1 MQKVIQ
7 FLAISAVI
15 IGIGYIFSIW
25 NMKIAYV
32 VGILI
37 ELFGLAIVIKL
48 IFFDIRNTL
57 SKVAWITVI
66 LGLPVIGTGYYLY
79 FGRDP
84 ITRKFSV
91 SQIKETAKLVEVTH
105 AIQKKYRSSDLPRL
119 SKRISNLSKIN
130 PLKGNKIDIL
140 TNGTATF
147 SAIMEAIK
155 NAKCHIH
162 MQFYIYKKDDIGTEI
177 RDLLVQKAKAGVE
190 VRFMYDA
197 IGAKCLNSA
206 FLKPLSDAGA
216 EVIAFD
222 PILSLWLLHKANFRN
237 HRKVIVVDSHIG
249 FTGGLNV
256 GDEYL
261 SNTNTFKIWRDTH
274 IRIEG
279 LSVIELQE
287 SFLNDW
293 IFMKNEKDSATPF
306 INEKGIQKYFSPI
319 EKGADW
325 AQVIYGGPYDKE
337 NIIRDAML
345 NLIESAHENVWIA
358 TPYFIPD
365 AEALAVIRR
374 AAMSG
379 IDVRIILPGKGD
391 MGISYH
397 GSNANIKTLL
407 EAGVRV
413 FAYDE
418 ESFLHC
424 KIITVDGVNAAIGTA
439 NFDIRSFRL
448 NHELMVFLYEASA
461 AIHHLLHD
469 FKIDFQ
475 ASRELTMA
483 DMKNKSFRKQIK
495 ESISSLFSP
504 IL

>member
-1 MQKVIQ
+1 MQKVFQ
-7 FLAISAVI
+7 FIAISAVI

-25 NMKIAYV
+25 NMKVTYVIAIV
-32 VGILI
+32 I
-37 ELFGLAIVIKL
+37 ELFGLSIAIKL
-48 IFFDIRNTL
+48 IFFDIRNTS
-57 SKVAWITVI
+57 SKVVWITVI

-84 ITRKFSV
+84 ITRKFSA
-91 SQIKETAKLVEVTH
+91 SQIQETAKVVKVSH
-105 AIQKKYRSSDLPRL
+105 AIQKKYYSTEIPRL
-119 SKRISNLSKIN
+119 SKRIANLSNIK

-140 TNGTATF
+140 TNGAATF

-162 MQFYIYKKDDIGTEI
+162 MQFYIYKKDNIGTEI

-197 IGAKCLNSA
+197 IGAKCLNST

-216 EVIAFD
+216 EVIAFE
-222 PILSLWLLHKANFRN
+222 PILSLWFLHKANFRN

-274 IRIEG
+274 LRIEG
-279 LSVIELQE
+279 LSVSELQE

-293 IFMKNEKDSATPF
+293 VFMKNEKGAATPF
-306 INEKGIQKYFSPI
+306 INEKGIQKYFSQI
-319 EKGADW
+319 EKGDDW

-358 TPYFIPD
+358 TPYFVPD
-365 AEALAVIRR
+365 AEALAVVRR

-397 GSNANIKTLL
+397 GSNANIKILL

-413 FAYDE
+413 FVYDE

-424 KIITVDGVNAAIGTA
+424 KIITVDSVNAAIGTA

-448 NHELMVFLYEASA
+448 NHELMVFLYEASD

-475 ASRELTMA
+475 VSRELTMA
-483 DMKNKSFRKQIK
+483 DMKNKSLGKQLK